1 MDSDAVYSMRLKKTA
16 LFGCAILKVPTKTA
30 SKNMMM
36 TMTTFRAQVFASLSV
51 LIGGLMLAFSASA
64 AEMFTDIAPDQ
75 VLGSGSYSL
84 RVKILDPVT
93 QLAWANKPYRMNVY
107 EALGKASAVILGNT
121 DSQGYTATLKT
132 AKPATDFVARPRLQA
147 ATFPF
152 ITQLKITQSFDGKG
166 IAHAQY
172 IHFFGD
178 GGVYT
183 GISDERGDTAEIGST
198 VALTV
203 KTQIGR
209 YDTFKEICDW
219 QATASLL
226 NQTVASK
233 PAQKIALIKQ
243 VLNQPDRKKTGKDD
257 CFSLNQQYGDYL
269 VSQLLHAALAGGADL
284 LNASASLIVDKK
296 TERLIAADLADKAAA
311 NNTPQTPAQLRVKAI
326 LDLVDEASALE
337 AVSPDFL
344 KKWVDEAM
352 LGFNGLGKTSTFE
365 DEGKMLKLADKFVW
379 RKEVGLAEKLIKAS
393 NSTSNQSY
401 NETDLALQLAVEAMI
416 AKSKGDSAGAQTLF
430 EDANNWLAGS
440 AEKDVLSAYR
450 AEFKNVPFGQMR
462 ISAAMLLDAQ
472 QWCPQISESR
482 EGVVE
487 MFSFE
492 ERNTRSMSRVLT
504 LDALLTY
511 GTAKAG
517 KVMLAQSCKT
527 PAATFELSQQ
537 DIEQIRAAI
546 SVGGLLVLRDKNSEH
561 YHVARLQLALL
572 AWLQSVKL
580 TAGVY
585 QPNKITEKLN
595 FGF

>member
-1 MDSDAVYSMRLKKTA
+1 
-16 LFGCAILKVPTKTA
+16 
-30 SKNMMM
+30 
-36 TMTTFRAQVFASLSV
+36 MTTFRAQVFANLSV

-93 QLAWANKPYRMNVY
+93 QLAWANKPYRINVY
-107 EALGKASAVILGNT
+107 EASGKASAVILGNT
-121 DSQGYTATLKT
+121 DNQGYTATLKT
-132 AKPATDFVARPRLQA
+132 AKPVTGFVARPRLQS
-147 ATFPF
+147 ATFPY
-152 ITQLKITQSFDGKG
+152 ITQLRIEQNFDGKG

-183 GISDERGDTAEIGST
+183 GISDERGDTAEIGSAI
-198 VALTV
+198 ALTV

-226 NQTVASK
+226 NQTVDSK

-243 VLNQPDRKKTGKDD
+243 VLNQPERKKTGKAD

-269 VSQLLHAALAGGADL
+269 VSQLLNAALAGGADL
-284 LNASASLIVDKK
+284 LNASAPLIVDKK

-337 AVSPDFL
+337 AVAPDFL

-352 LGFNGLGKTSTFE
+352 LGFNGLDKTSTFE

-379 RKEVGLAEKLIKAS
+379 RKDYGIAEKLIKAS

-416 AKSKGDSAGAQTLF
+416 AKSKGGLASAQTLF

-450 AEFKNVPFGQMR
+450 AEFINVPFGQMR
-462 ISAAMLLDAQ
+462 ISAAMLKDAQ
-472 QWCPQISESR
+472 QWCPQVSESR

-492 ERNTRSMSRVLT
+492 ERKTRSMSRLLT
-504 LDALLTY
+504 LDALQTY

-517 KVMLAQSCKT
+517 KVTLARSCKT
-527 PAATFELSQQ
+527 AAATFELSQQ
-537 DIEQIRAAI
+537 DIEQIRGAI
-546 SVGGLLVLRDKNSEH
+546 SLGGLLVLRDKNSEH

-580 TAGVY
+580 TAGIY
-585 QPNKITEKLN
+585 QPNKITEKMN